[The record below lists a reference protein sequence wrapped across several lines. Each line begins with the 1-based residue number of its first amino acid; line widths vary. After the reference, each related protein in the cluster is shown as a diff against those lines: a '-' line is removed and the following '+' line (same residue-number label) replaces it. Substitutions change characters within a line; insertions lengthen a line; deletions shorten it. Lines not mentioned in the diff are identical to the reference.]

1 MKIYKSKY
9 SQLSGTSYDEIVKK
23 AHKEHNEIRRRTKR
37 QPYIRSKY
45 FKKDK
50 IFINLFW
57 EHLNQ
62 KNRHDRQ
69 RRLKL
74 YPCAIDLIRNTT
86 FDPIPKPNPNKPG
99 EVLHRFAG
107 ESKDGELF
115 FVQIKETLRSGR
127 KDFISVFSIK

>member
-62 KNRHDRQ
+62 KNRNDRQ